1 MAEPVGIPASCCLQ
15 LLVVEAPLDG
25 RWGHMVL
32 VPPYERFKVGTVFT
46 RLPSRRFAEAP
57 FPRFRPSE
65 QECEARGDQH
75 QARYSSAQAQ
85 PAFRPVQNL
94 KQKQCPYAN
103 AQQGQQQTDPS

>member
-1 MAEPVGIPASCCLQ
+1 
-15 LLVVEAPLDG
+15 
-25 RWGHMVL
+25 MVL
-32 VPPYERFKVGTVFT
+32 VPPYEGFKAGTVFT
-46 RLPSRRFAEAP
+46 RLPSRGFAEAP

-65 QECEARGDQH
+65 QECETRGDQH
-75 QARYSSAQAQ
+75 QARYSATQAQ